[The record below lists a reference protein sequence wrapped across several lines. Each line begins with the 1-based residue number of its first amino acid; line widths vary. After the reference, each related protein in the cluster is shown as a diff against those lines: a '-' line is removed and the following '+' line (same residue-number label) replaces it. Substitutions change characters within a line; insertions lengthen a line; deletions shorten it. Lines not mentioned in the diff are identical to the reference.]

1 MSSLAMLLKDLLKK
15 LSNFKFITKTGLQQL
30 FRGYPSLAEGWWG
43 NVGYESLSGKEGFM
57 ALRAS
62 APPQCPPP
70 FRSIKHFV

>member
-1 MSSLAMLLKDLLKK
+1 MPTLAILLKDLLKK

-70 FRSIKHFV
+70 FWSIKHFV